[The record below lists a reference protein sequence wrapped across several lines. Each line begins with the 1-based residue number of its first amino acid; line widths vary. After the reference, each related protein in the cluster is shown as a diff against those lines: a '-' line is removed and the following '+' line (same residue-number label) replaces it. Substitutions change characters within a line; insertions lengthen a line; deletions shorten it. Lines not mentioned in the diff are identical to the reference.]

1 MDLVDV
7 ARGVLQGS
15 NLCIGIWNWGR
26 SLNTMAVAWTLRA
39 KPCGRGSGVVREQNL
54 FLLKLLALS
63 STELA
68 VTKFTAVSTLAPGC
82 RIRAPPKVLRLLQ

>member
-1 MDLVDV
+1 
-7 ARGVLQGS
+7 
-15 NLCIGIWNWGR
+15 
-26 SLNTMAVAWTLRA
+26 MAVAWTLRA

-68 VTKFTAVSTLAPGC
+68 VTKFTAVSTLAPRC
-82 RIRAPPKVLRLLQ
+82 RIRAPPKVLRLLQQILQNKMRLRILFFHTSLDGHL